1 MTATLLSPGSPA
13 GPQPDARDLAILRE
27 RVAALNEHKGP
38 RVGDYVRFADGV
50 QRRISHLWDGDPQT
64 SDAGRFYL
72 DRHGCSFS
80 GTLRPTVPA
89 STLTATDETL
99 DGMVW
104 FFHHDIAQANGGVAA
119 TIPFRLYTCSLPAP

>member
-1 MTATLLSPGSPA
+1 MRGLHCQNPRSCL
-13 GPQPDARDLAILRE
+13 
-27 RVAALNEHKGP
+27 VANTTNC
-38 RVGDYVRFADGV
+38 VW
-50 QRRISHLWDGDPQT
+50 SHLWDGDPQT